1 MQKVNSL
8 QGKWGNV
15 VFFLTALLLVT
26 ADQLS
31 KLGIRSNLVIGESL
45 FEVGFFRLTRV
56 HNTGAVFGLF
66 QGQSFPLTIIAS
78 VGVAALLLYALFFH
92 RTLPFLGN
100 RLGRLA
106 LGLVLGGTVGNLIDR
121 LNPNLN
127 GVTDFISIGFW
138 PVFNI
143 ADSAVVVGSIIF
155 AYSLLCL
162 AKARKGSDG
171 QGV

>member
-15 VFFLTALLLVT
+15 VFSLTALLLVT

-31 KLGIRSNLVIGESL
+31 KLGIRSNLAIGESL

-66 QGQSFPLTIIAS
+66 QGQSFSLTIIAL

-92 RTLPFLGN
+92 RKLPFLDN
-100 RLGRLA
+100 RLGKLA

-121 LNPNLN
+121 IYL
-127 GVTDFISIGFW
+127 GYVTDFIAVSIW
-138 PVFNI
+138 PTFNI
-143 ADSAVVVGSIIF
+143 ADSAIVVGIIIL
-155 AYSLLCL
+155 AYSLIGL
-162 AKARKGSDG
+162 ARAGERSDG
-171 QGV
+171 QGI